1 MRFRALVLAAGHGTR
16 LAPLTDLVPKPLT
29 PVRGLT
35 PLTLA
40 LDRLAAAGCEA
51 VAVNLHHLG
60 PLVRDAVERLRGADG
75 ARWGGME
82 IVYSEEPEILGTAG
96 ALGPLADFLAPAEA
110 VVVLNGDTLCR
121 WPIKQLLRRHRRR
134 GVVATLFFTRD
145 ADPQRFGGGVAIGGR
160 RRRGRVLSFDPPGA
174 ERLEESVATKNIR
187 RRVFGGAQVL
197 SPDLIARIPPGFS
210 ETVPALYRPLLQ
222 DGAHLAAVSSG
233 RPWYDL
239 GTPRR
244 LRDAAL
250 SGSVRPWWRP
260 FARAAW
266 IAPDAEVERGA
277 KLARSVVE
285 SAAVIESGARVRR
298 CVVLP
303 GARIRS
309 GARIEGCVVG
319 YRAIVPGGTRISRR
333 LVCAR
338 SADASLPAGASVV
351 EELIYAPLDPRR
363 ERARK
368 DHRPPER

>member
-1 MRFRALVLAAGHGTR
+1 MRFRALLLAAGYGTR

-51 VAVNLHHLG
+51 VAINLHHLG
-60 PLVRDAVERLRGADG
+60 PLVRDAVERLRGVGGD
-75 ARWGGME
+75 RWGDME

-96 ALGPLADFLAPAEA
+96 ALAPLAEFFAPAEA

-160 RRRGRVLSFDPPGA
+160 RRKGRVLSFDPPGA
-174 ERLEESVATKNIR
+174 ERLVGGAKNLR

-197 SPDLIARIPPGFS
+197 SPDLIARISPGFS
-210 ETVPALYRPLLQ
+210 ETVPSLYRPLLR

-244 LRDAAL
+244 LRNAAL
-250 SGSVRPWWRP
+250 SGAVRPWWRP
-260 FARAAW
+260 FSRAAW

-277 KLARSVVE
+277 KMARSVVE
-285 SAAVIESGARVRR
+285 SGAVIESGARVRR

-338 SADASLPAGASVV
+338 SADASLPAGSSVV
-351 EELIYAPLDPRR
+351 EELIYAPLDPRS
-363 ERARK
+363 EPARK
-368 DHRPPER
+368 DLRTSER